1 MDILFFA
8 ALAVFIFFK
17 LREQF
22 GKVDEEKKRDS
33 IRDFIKEQA
42 NPQTTNHST
51 NQPKIVA
58 IPAVGV
64 VVANDI
70 PIPIDE
76 KSKKILD
83 NLSDDL
89 KTNFESA
96 VSKAKL
102 SANQFLEGAKSAF
115 EIILSAFSIG
125 DLSTLKPLLSE
136 KIYLQFA
143 AAIED
148 RKSKNQFLHTKI
160 ISIDE
165 SKIISADMIEN
176 FSQIKIVFSSKQI
189 NYILD
194 SRNEIIFGSKTEINT
209 VNDNWTFK
217 KDCNSPNPN
226 WILVSTS

>member
-42 NPQTTNHST
+42 NPNATNNST

-58 IPAVGV
+58 TSAVE

-83 NLSDDL
+83 NLSGDL
-89 KTNFESA
+89 KTNFELA

-125 DLSTLKPLLSE
+125 DLPTLKPLLSE

-148 RKSKNQFLHTKI
+148 RRSKNQFLHTKI

-194 SRNEIIFGSKTEINT
+194 SGNEIVFGSKTEINT